1 MGLGAK
7 YDLAYSNAQPHDSL
21 LTIIQMPLTE
31 LPLNLSGK
39 VFRSAMPFCYFDI
52 ENALFDAYLD
62 VGIDTVVM
70 LTSDEEARKH
80 SGLNLRE
87 FYSEAGMDVLYYPVT
102 DFSTPADSASFSEAV
117 DNAIQQVRDG
127 KNIVIHCYAG
137 IGRTGMFAALMVRRI
152 LGFEGDDAINWVRK
166 FVPDAVQTPE
176 QRHIILNNAEK

>member
-1 MGLGAK
+1 MGHGAK
-7 YDLAYSNAQPHDSL
+7 NDLTYSSARLHVSL
-21 LTIIQMPLTE
+21 LTLIQMPLTE
-31 LPLNLSGK
+31 LPLNLPGK
-39 VFRSAMPFCYFDI
+39 VFRSAMPFCYFDK
-52 ENALFDAYLD
+52 ENALFDTYLD

-87 FYSEAGMDVLYYPVT
+87 FYSEAGLDVLYYPVA
-102 DFSTPADSASFSEAV
+102 DFSTPADSAAFSEAV

-137 IGRTGMFAALMVRRI
+137 IGRTGMFVALMVRRI
-152 LGFEGDDAINWVRK
+152 LDLTGDDAINWVRK

-176 QRHIILNNAEK
+176 QRRIILNNAEK